1 MTLQRK
7 LQMVKTLLSVP
18 ADDVTLDGEL
28 YVYLDMAGMEIL
40 NWMYINK
47 PSKRSEVTE
56 VPQRYED
63 IQIQAVVN
71 GFSHKGAEGEKVHN
85 ENGIN
90 RQFVYDD
97 MVAYVRHHVYQI
109 I

>member
-1 MTLQRK
+1 MDLQSK
-7 LQMVKTLLSVP
+7 LKMVKTLLEIP

-28 YVYLDMAGMEIL
+28 YVYLDMSGMEIL
-40 NWMYINK
+40 NWLYINK
-47 PSKRSEVTE
+47 PALRKDVTE
-56 VPQRYED
+56 VPQRYE
-63 IQIQAVVN
+63 IVQVSAVVN
-71 GFSHKGAEGEKVHN
+71 GYSHRGAEGEIVHN

-97 MVAYVRHHVYQI
+97 MVSYIRHHVFQI

>member
-7 LQMVKTLLSVP
+7 LQMVKTSLSIQ

-28 YVYLDMAGMEIL
+28 YVYLDMAAMEIL
-40 NWMYINK
+40 NWLYINK
-47 PSKRSEVTE
+47 PSKRSEVKN
-56 VPQRYED
+56 VPERYE
-63 IQIQAVVN
+63 IVQIQAVVN
-71 GFSHKGAEGEKVHN
+71 GYSHKGAEGEIVHN

-97 MVAYVRHHVYQI
+97 MVSYIRHRVFQLI
-109 I
+109 